1 MKPWSLALLQPL
13 TVKRQTQGSYC
24 GSILP
29 LENMLFHCSS
39 ESLIAIHIS
48 CLCAKRCTS
57 HPEDCVT
64 FVGPWQWPKSISCSK
79 ETKNRRRTNCAK
91 NSSVASLH
99 LASASFKHREN
110 RNSHCL
116 KCEPKTGYTVK
127 YWSTSELPT
136 STFIMPLLQVGRARV
151 CTLYAISGPD
161 CCSAST
167 VRNSS
172 TYGSCFQAVRE
183 FPTEPKEPKIWSVV
197 HCKQS
202 YPQFQ
207 LAATHK
213 QYGEALSSP

>member
-116 KCEPKTGYTVK
+116 KCEPKTGYTVN
-127 YWSTSELPT
+127 TEARQNFLH
-136 STFIMPLLQVGRARV
+136 PLLL
-151 CTLYAISGPD
+151 CHFCKLEELEYAP
-161 CCSAST
+161 
-167 VRNSS
+167 
-172 TYGSCFQAVRE
+172 YMQFQARTAARLRRSGTPAHMAPA
-183 FPTEPKEPKIWSVV
+183 FKQCGNSQLNRRSPK
-197 HCKQS
+197 
-202 YPQFQ
+202 F
-207 LAATHK
+207 
-213 QYGEALSSP
+213 EA